1 MRLDHKLTRIE
12 IDSFEI
18 SSDELVFQY
27 FKSLPEQE
35 RDSALYRA
43 IKIGVLA
50 QMEDRF
56 SSFLAK
62 TSDELGVQLESLK
75 KIFDLKQEVFHKT
88 AIKGIAAEND
98 IFEFLSAYIQKRG
111 FNDVIHLTG
120 TEKGTLSNNKTGDII
135 AFVDED
141 PSTAIAIE
149 CKFDKSIKLGS
160 VDSNDIA
167 SNKYDTAWSQ
177 LLEASVNRAASIG
190 IIVFD
195 KSLADSTIL
204 KAVDGVAYLDNIGFV
219 CVIDYLAGDYQN
231 LAIAYS
237 FSRGLASSKNSKMVE
252 PDFVNFL
259 VQRLIR
265 DIRDITSITS
275 LVESNIKNNQ
285 LILKNIEK
293 TQLSIDFTRGYLEK
307 YLTDGIISKSDLLDF
322 YQRDEA
328 RSKFKMIAQD
338 IENDFKLNADEK

>member
-1 MRLDHKLTRIE
+1 MRLDHKLSRIQ

-18 SSDELVFQY
+18 SGDELVFQY

-35 RDSALYRA
+35 RDSALFRA

-56 SSFLAK
+56 SSFLSK

-98 IFEFLSAYIQKRG
+98 ICDFLAAYIQNRS
-111 FNDVIHLTG
+111 FNDVVHLTG
-120 TEKGTLSNNKTGDII
+120 TERGTLRNNKTGDIV

-141 PSTAIAIE
+141 PSKAIAIE

-177 LLEASVNRAASIG
+177 LLEASVNRSAAIS

-195 KSLADSTIL
+195 KSLADSSIL

-237 FSRGLASSKNSKMVE
+237 FSRGLASGKNNKTVE

-265 DIRDITSITS
+265 DIKDITSITS
-275 LVESNIKNNQ
+275 LVESNIRNNQ
-285 LILKNIEK
+285 QILKNVEK
-293 TQLSIDFTRGYLEK
+293 AQLSIDFTRAYLEK
-307 YLTDGIISKSDLLDF
+307 YLTDGMISKSDLLDF

-328 RSKFKMIAQD
+328 RLKYKMIAQD
-338 IENDFKLNADEK
+338 IENDFKVSTSDR